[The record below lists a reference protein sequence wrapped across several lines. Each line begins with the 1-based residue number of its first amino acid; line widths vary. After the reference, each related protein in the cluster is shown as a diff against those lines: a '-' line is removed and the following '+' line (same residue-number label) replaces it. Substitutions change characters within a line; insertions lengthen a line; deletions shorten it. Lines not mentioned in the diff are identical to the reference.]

1 MGDNLPPQ
9 CLKITTDFIDDKL
22 SLLFKD
28 PFHPDKEIQDEYY
41 SIIKKPMDL
50 STVMR
55 KLKENAYI
63 SIGDWS
69 DDMNLIFDNAIK
81 YNGESSLVGSIALY
95 LKQKF
100 EKKKKSI
107 ENLNSRNYE
116 DQIIAYTRELN
127 QTLLK
132 PPDSLSVEIDTQAS
146 INRLNNFTISQFEQ
160 IKDKLNFLIQ
170 ENKKDQI
177 ISDLKNTG
185 VDFDPNADQQID
197 FAKLSR
203 NSLLALEKSCNK

>member
-146 INRLNNFTISQFEQ
+146 INRLNNQQDHLILEVSHLKASKL
-160 IKDKLNFLIQ
+160 ILKDAIIDQLELAIFHSFIIM
-170 ENKKDQI
+170 NK
-177 ISDLKNTG
+177 
-185 VDFDPNADQQID
+185 
-197 FAKLSR
+197 
-203 NSLLALEKSCNK
+203 